1 MPKAKLLACD
11 AVVFTKYTRMFGL
24 FKKETQQQKLEKQYK
39 KLLEES
45 YQLSSTD
52 RKASDAKA
60 AEAEEIAKKLAE
72 MS

>member
-1 MPKAKLLACD
+1 
-11 AVVFTKYTRMFGL
+11 MFGL
-24 FKKETQQQKLEKQYK
+24 FKKETAQQKLEKLYK

-60 AEAEEIAKKLAE
+60 AEAEEIAKKLQE
-72 MS
+72 LG